1 MKAAK
6 TATLLGLIGVS
17 LVFFSDFITFF
28 RVLEHAKVL
37 SICMGILNLTGLGL
51 LLTFFIK
58 MFIYYSRR
66 LSNSNQ

>member
-17 LVFFSDFITFF
+17 LVFFSDFIIFF
-28 RVLEHAKVL
+28 KVLEHAEVL
-37 SICMGILNLTGLGL
+37 FICMGILNLTGLGL
-51 LLTFFIK
+51 VLTFFIK
-58 MFIYYSRR
+58 MFIYYDKR